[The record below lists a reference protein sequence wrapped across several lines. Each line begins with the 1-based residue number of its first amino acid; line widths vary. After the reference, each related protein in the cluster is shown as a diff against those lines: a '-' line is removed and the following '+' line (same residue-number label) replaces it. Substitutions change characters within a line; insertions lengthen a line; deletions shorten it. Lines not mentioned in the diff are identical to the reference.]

1 MRAPTFRSSGADR
14 KIKKSCSGGRIWN
27 RIPKSRD
34 KTARIHRCG
43 PMLFCYRIEN
53 ISLKQRELEP
63 ADISRERCPCRHG
76 RGAGRNKQAA
86 DGREESMHSTKRST
100 LRNFAALAA
109 MALGVVFGGNAQA
122 AGYPERPIELIVP
135 WGPGGGAD
143 QLARLISKL
152 MEPMLGQGI
161 PVVNVP
167 GGTGA
172 TGMAKLL
179 AAPADGYSM
188 AIYIADSHALL
199 AGKSP
204 RWTMNDITPVAV
216 MIKGPS
222 FIFVKQDSRF
232 KTWED
237 FAKEAKANPNKLKV
251 ATLGFGSV
259 DDFSLTVLDRGGVKV
274 VQVPFSKP
282 SERYVS
288 ILGDHADALYEQA
301 GDVAQFL
308 TSKQMR
314 PILLFGEKRLPAFK
328 DVPSSYEVGYK
339 VALPQFRS
347 IVVRA
352 GTPPDVVKKLSD
364 ALHKVYESPEYKKF
378 LEEQFADPNSFEDA
392 SKAPAFVDEQ
402 LNDMKKTM
410 VTN

>member
-1 MRAPTFRSSGADR
+1 M
-14 KIKKSCSGGRIWN
+14 
-27 RIPKSRD
+27 
-34 KTARIHRCG
+34 
-43 PMLFCYRIEN
+43 
-53 ISLKQRELEP
+53 
-63 ADISRERCPCRHG
+63 
-76 RGAGRNKQAA
+76 
-86 DGREESMHSTKRST
+86 RST
-100 LRNFAALAA
+100 TRRFALLLTVAISTALI
-109 MALGVVFGGNAQA
+109 GGKATA

-143 QLARLISKL
+143 QLARLVSKL

-161 PVVNVP
+161 PVINVP

-204 RWTMNDITPVAV
+204 RWTINDITPVAV

-222 FIFVKQDSRF
+222 FIFVKQDSPF
-232 KTWED
+232 KAWAD
-237 FAKEAKANPNKLKV
+237 FAKEAKANPGKLKV

-259 DDFSLTVLDRGGVKV
+259 DDFSLTVLDRGGIKV

-288 ILGDHADALYEQA
+288 ILGGHADALYEQA

-308 TSKQMR
+308 KSNQMR
-314 PILLFGEKRLPAFK
+314 PILLFGEKRLAAFK
-328 DVPSSYEVGYK
+328 DVPASYELGYK

-364 ALHKVYESPEYKKF
+364 SMAKVYASPEYKKF

-392 SKAPAFVDEQ
+392 SKAPAFVNEQ
-402 LNDMKKTM
+402 LEDMKKTM
-410 VTN
+410 ATN